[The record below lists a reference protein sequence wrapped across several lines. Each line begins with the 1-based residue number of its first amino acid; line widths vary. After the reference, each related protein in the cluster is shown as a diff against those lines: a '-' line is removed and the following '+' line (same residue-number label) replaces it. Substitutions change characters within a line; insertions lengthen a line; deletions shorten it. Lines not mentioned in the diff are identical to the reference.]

1 METMLLGEL
10 EQIQRM
16 SVSELRV
23 RWRELYGFDSRS
35 RNRIFLVRRCCWRLQ
50 ELRLGGL
57 SDTATAR
64 LAELAPTGF
73 ERAQIH
79 RGFVVGVAATRSPQR
94 DVRLPAPGTV
104 ITRRWH
110 GRDLRLLVREDGGF
124 EVDGHVYGS
133 LTEAARGVTNSAWNG
148 RLFWGV
154 SKRSRKR

>member
-73 ERAQIH
+73 ERAQIP

>member
-10 EQIQRM
+10 RQIKRI

-73 ERAQIH
+73 ERAQIP

-124 EVDGHVYGS
+124 E
-133 LTEAARGVTNSAWNG
+133 
-148 RLFWGV
+148 
-154 SKRSRKR
+154 